1 MTDKLHAAAELDD
14 EVDGA
19 NAGSAAPKL
28 AGEMDRAEAGLTRR
42 ELLQVGNVLA
52 MPVLLGGM
60 KAHAEGLAAPK
71 LGSEV
76 SRTEP
81 GPLTPGPQIYQ
92 SIGVEPVINC
102 RGTFTIIGGSV
113 ERPEVRAA
121 MEAASRY
128 FVQMDELADAVGQRL
143 AELSGAEWGMVS
155 AGCAAGL
162 KHVTAACVTGG
173 NPERLTR
180 IPDLTGFE
188 KTEVVSP
195 RYSRNVYDAAV
206 RNIGVKMITVETPE
220 ELEQALSARTAMIYL
235 TSGGGASDGPLS
247 LENVA
252 RIAKPKNIPILIDA
266 AAEVLTI
273 PNVHLQKGATIVAYS
288 GGKAICGPQCAG
300 LLLGRKD
307 LLMSAWQA
315 SAPHHGPG
323 RDNKVGREET
333 LGMLAA
339 VEAWVKR
346 DHDADWKTWLSW
358 LDNISKRVSTIATV
372 KTSVREP
379 TGLSNKSPSLTITW
393 DPAKLHITGEE
404 VAEELA
410 RTKPRIALGSGG
422 GQQAEPG
429 STSISVTAWMM
440 QPGDDKVVAERIY
453 NVLSATRAP
462 RSTTMTA
469 ASVNVSGRWDV
480 DIEFFSGRSRHTLF
494 IEQDGNW
501 IQGSHQGDFTVR
513 DMVGMV
519 EGNEVKLRSVERRPG
534 ASVTFIFS
542 GTVSGDTMSGPIH
555 MGEYLN
561 AKFTAKKH
569 AYTTER
575 TRIVVPKGPP
585 LAT

>member
-1 MTDKLHAAAELDD
+1 MSDEL
-14 EVDGA
+14 
-19 NAGSAAPKL
+19 NKI
-28 AGEMDRAEAGLTRR
+28 TRR
-42 ELLQVGNVLA
+42 ELFQIGNVLA
-52 MPVLLGGM
+52 MPVLLGGV
-60 KAHAEGLAAPK
+60 KAHAEGNADTGLV
-71 LGSEV
+71 LSGVE
-76 SRTEP
+76 
-81 GPLTPGPQIYQ
+81 GPLKAGPDIYQ
-92 SIGVEPVINC
+92 SIGVDPVINC

-121 MEAASRY
+121 MDAASKY
-128 FVQMDELADAVGQRL
+128 FVQIDELADAVGQRF
-143 AELSGAEWGMVS
+143 AELTGAEWGMVS

-173 NPERLTR
+173 NPEKLTR
-180 IPDLTGFE
+180 IPDLTGFD

-195 RYSRNVYDAAV
+195 SYSRNVYDAAV

-220 ELEQALSARTAMIYL
+220 ALASALSPRTAMIYL
-235 TSGGGASDGPLS
+235 TSGGPASSGPLS

-252 RIAKPKNIPILIDA
+252 RIAQPRNVPILVDA

-339 VEAWVKR
+339 VEAWVRR
-346 DHDADWKTWLSW
+346 DHEAEWKTWLSW
-358 LDNISKRVSTIATV
+358 LDTISRRVSTIAGV
-372 KTSVREP
+372 KASVREP
-379 TGLSNKSPSLTITW
+379 AGLSNKSPSLTITW
-393 DPAKLHITGEE
+393 DPATLNITGDE

-410 RTKPRIALGSGG
+410 RTKPRIAIGG
-422 GQQAEPG
+422 GQGNEAQRG
-429 STSISVTAWMM
+429 TTSISVTAWMM
-440 QPGDDKVVAERIY
+440 QPGDDKIVAERIY
-453 NVLSATRAP
+453 AVLSAKRGP
-462 RSTTMTA
+462 RSTDMA
-469 ASVNVSGRWDV
+469 VPSANVSGRWDV
-480 DIEFFSGRSRHTLF
+480 DIEFFSSRSRHTLF

-501 IQGSHQGDFTVR
+501 IRGSHQGDFTVR
-513 DMVGMV
+513 DMVGMI
-519 EGNEVKLRSVERRPG
+519 EGNEVKLRSVEHRPG

-542 GTVSGDTMSGPIH
+542 GTVSGDTMSDPIH

-561 AKFTAKKH
+561 ATFTAKKH
-569 AYTTER
+569 AYSTER
-575 TRIVVPKGPP
+575 ARIVVPKGPP

>member
-1 MTDKLHAAAELDD
+1 MSDDLDD
-14 EVDGA
+14 LDD
-19 NAGSAAPKL
+19 L
-28 AGEMDRAEAGLTRR
+28 YRGLTRR
-42 ELLQVGNVLA
+42 ELFQIGNVLA
-52 MPVLLGGM
+52 MPVLLGGVNV
-60 KAHAEGLAAPK
+60 HAGGNVEGPL
-71 LGSEV
+71 
-76 SRTEP
+76 EP
-81 GPLTPGPQIYQ
+81 GPEIYQ
-92 SIGVEPVINC
+92 SIGVDPIINC

-121 MEAASRY
+121 MDAASKY
-128 FVQMDELADAVGQRL
+128 FVQMDELADAVGKRL
-143 AELSGAEWGMVS
+143 AELTGAEWGMVS

-180 IPDLTGFE
+180 IPDLTGFD

-195 RYSRNVYDAAV
+195 LYSRNVYDAAV

-220 ELEQALSARTAMIYL
+220 ALASALSPRTAMIYL
-235 TSGGGASDGPLS
+235 TSGGPASSGPLS

-252 RIAKPKNIPILIDA
+252 KIAQAKNVPILVDA

-273 PNVHLQKGATIVAYS
+273 PNVHLQKGATVVAYS

-346 DHDADWKTWLSW
+346 DHEAEWKTWLSW
-358 LDNISKRVSTIATV
+358 LDTISRRVSTIAGV

-379 TGLSNKSPSLTITW
+379 AGLSNKSPSLTITW
-393 DPAKLHITGEE
+393 DPSTLHITGDE
-404 VAEELA
+404 VAEDLA
-410 RTKPRIALGSGG
+410 RTKPRIALGGDTRGSD
-422 GQQAEPG
+422 AEPG
-429 STSISVTAWMM
+429 TTSISVTAWMM
-440 QPGDDKVVAERIY
+440 QPGDAKIVAERIHG
-453 NVLSATRAP
+453 VLSAKRGP
-462 RSTTMTA
+462 RSTDMA
-469 ASVNVSGRWDV
+469 APSASVSGRWDL

-501 IQGSHQGDFTVR
+501 IKGSHQGDFTVR
-513 DMVGMV
+513 EMVGMI

-542 GTVSGDTMSGPIH
+542 GTVSGDTCRARFTWASTSTRSSRRSDTPIR
-555 MGEYLN
+555 LN
-561 AKFTAKKH
+561 A
-569 AYTTER
+569 R
-575 TRIVVPKGPP
+575 GSSCRRGRRWPP
-585 LAT
+585 E

>member
-1 MTDKLHAAAELDD
+1 VERAKAGLAAPQLDG
-14 EVDGA
+14 EVDRA
-19 NAGSAAPKL
+19 KAGV
-28 AGEMDRAEAGLTRR
+28 TRR
-42 ELLQVGNVLA
+42 ELFQIGNVLA

-60 KAHAEGLAAPK
+60 KGRAEGAVEMGPLK
-71 LGSEV
+71 
-76 SRTEP
+76 P
-81 GPLTPGPQIYQ
+81 GPEIFQ

-121 MEAASRY
+121 MDAASRY
-128 FVQMDELADAVGQRL
+128 FVQIDELADAVGQRL
-143 AELSGAEWGMVS
+143 AELTGAEWGMVS

-180 IPDLTGFE
+180 IPDLTGFD
-188 KTEVVSP
+188 KTEVVCP

-206 RNIGVKMITVETPE
+206 RNIGVKMITVDTAE
-220 ELEQALSARTAMIYL
+220 ELEHALGPRTAMIYL
-235 TSGGGASDGPLS
+235 TSGEGASSGPLS

-252 RIAKPKNIPILIDA
+252 KIAQPKNIPILIDA

-273 PNVHLQKGATIVAYS
+273 PNVHLAKGATVVAYS

-339 VEAWVKR
+339 VEVWVKH

-358 LDNISKRVSTIATV
+358 LDHISRRVSTIASV

-393 DPAKLHITGEE
+393 DPARLNITGEE

-410 RTKPRIALGSGG
+410 RTKPRIALGGG
-422 GQQAEPG
+422 GGGGRGNEAEPG
-429 STSISVTAWMM
+429 TTSISVTAWMM

-453 NVLSATRAP
+453 SVLSAKRGP
-462 RSTTMTA
+462 RSTAMPA
-469 ASVNVSGRWDV
+469 PSANVSGRWDV
-480 DIEFFSGRSRHTLF
+480 EIEFFSSKSRHTLF

-513 DMVGMV
+513 DMVGMI
-519 EGNEVKLRSVERRPG
+519 EGNEVKLRSIERRPG

-542 GTVSGDTMSGPIH
+542 GTVSGNTMSGPIH

-569 AYTTER
+569 AYPAEH

>member
-1 MTDKLHAAAELDD
+1 MIDKLHDRP
-14 EVDGA
+14 
-19 NAGSAAPKL
+19 AAPKL
-28 AGEMDRAEAGLTRR
+28 GGEVDRAKAGVTRR
-42 ELLQVGNVLA
+42 ELFQIGNVLA
-52 MPVLLGGM
+52 MPVLLGGV
-60 KAHAEGLAAPK
+60 KAHAEATLQTGPAAPK
-71 LGSEV
+71 LGGEV
-76 SRTEP
+76 DRAKAGPLKP
-81 GPLTPGPQIYQ
+81 GPEIYQ

-121 MEAASRY
+121 MDAASRY

-143 AELSGAEWGMVS
+143 AELTGAQWGMVS

-180 IPDLTGFE
+180 IPDLTGFD

-206 RNIGVKMITVETPE
+206 RNIGVKIITVDTPE
-220 ELEQALSARTAMIYL
+220 ELENALSPRTAMIYL
-235 TSGGGASDGPLS
+235 TSGSDASSGPLS

-252 RIAKPKNIPILIDA
+252 KIARAKKVPILVDA

-346 DHDADWKTWLSW
+346 DHDADWKMWLSW
-358 LDNISKRVSTIATV
+358 LDNISRRVSTIAGV

-393 DPAKLHITGEE
+393 DPSKLHITGDE

-410 RTKPRIALGSGG
+410 RTKPRIALGGDARG
-422 GQQAEPG
+422 NEAT
-429 STSISVTAWMM
+429 TSISVTAWMM
-440 QPGDDKVVAERIY
+440 QPGDDKVVADRIY
-453 NVLSATRAP
+453 DVLSARRSP
-462 RSTTMTA
+462 RSTNMTKPSA
-469 ASVNVSGRWDV
+469 NVSGRWDV
-480 DIEFFSGRSRHTLF
+480 DIEFFSSRSRHALF
-494 IEQDGNW
+494 LEQDGNW
-501 IQGSHQGDFTVR
+501 LQGSHQGDFTVR
-513 DMVGMV
+513 DMVGMI
-519 EGNEVKLRSVERRPG
+519 EGNDVKLRSVERRPG
-534 ASVTFIFS
+534 VSVTFIFS
-542 GTVSGDTMSGPIH
+542 GTVSGDTISGPIH

-561 AKFTAKKH
+561 AKFTAKRH
-569 AYTTER
+569 TYSTER

>member
-1 MTDKLHAAAELDD
+1 MTDDLHNTPTLGIETGRAS
-14 EVDGA
+14 DGV
-19 NAGSAAPKL
+19 
-28 AGEMDRAEAGLTRR
+28 TRR
-42 ELLQVGNVLA
+42 ELFQIGNVLA
-52 MPVLLGGM
+52 MPVLMGGV
-60 KAHAEGLAAPK
+60 KAHAEGTVE
-71 LGSEV
+71 S
-76 SRTEP
+76 
-81 GPLTPGPQIYQ
+81 GPLKPGAEIYQ
-92 SIGVEPVINC
+92 SIGVEPIINC

-121 MEAASRY
+121 MDAASRY

-143 AELSGAEWGMVS
+143 AELTGAEWGMVS

-180 IPDLTGFE
+180 IPDLTGFD

-206 RNIGVKMITVETPE
+206 RNIGVRMITVDTPE
-220 ELEQALSARTAMIYL
+220 DLEQALGPRTAMIYL
-235 TSGGGASDGPLS
+235 TSGGGASSGPLS

-252 RIAKPKNIPILIDA
+252 KIAKPKNIPVLVDA

-273 PNVHLQKGATIVAYS
+273 PNVHLEKGATIVAYS

-358 LDNISKRVSTIATV
+358 LDHISRRVSTIASV

-379 TGLSNKSPSLTITW
+379 AGLSNKSPSLIITW
-393 DPAKLHITGEE
+393 DPARLNITGEE

-410 RTKPRIALGSGG
+410 RTRPRIALGAGG
-422 GQQAEPG
+422 GGRDSEVEPG
-429 STSISVTAWMM
+429 TTSISVTAWMM
-440 QPGDDKVVAERIY
+440 QPGDDKVVAERIS
-453 NVLSATRAP
+453 NVLSAKRGP
-462 RSTTMTA
+462 RSTAMTA
-469 ASVNVSGRWDV
+469 PSANVSGRWDV
-480 DIEFFSGRSRHTLF
+480 DIEFFSSRSRHTLF
-494 IEQDGNW
+494 IEQNGNW
-501 IQGSHQGDFTVR
+501 IQGSHQGDFAVR
-513 DMVGMV
+513 DMVGMI
-519 EGNEVKLRSVERRPG
+519 EGNEVKLRSIERRPG
-534 ASVTFIFS
+534 AAVTFIFS

-569 AYTTER
+569 AYPAEH